1 MTGWKHF
8 DCAVPEALRSE
19 LGRAVADPRRRPL
32 GTLRLTSAGLRQG
45 SPADAAELEMC
56 LE

>member
-8 DCAVPEALRSE
+8 DCGVPEALRSE